1 MMPNRLRAPLTPDE
15 ALGEQYSDRPQ
26 FLREIAEETGNR
38 GLMGIARAI
47 QIDNRKRAAEASR
60 RRYAA
65 LAGKR

>member
-1 MMPNRLRAPLTPDE
+1 MMPDRLRAPLTLDE

-38 GLMGIARAI
+38 GLVGIARAI

-60 RRYAA
+60 RRYEA
-65 LAGKR
+65 LTGKQ